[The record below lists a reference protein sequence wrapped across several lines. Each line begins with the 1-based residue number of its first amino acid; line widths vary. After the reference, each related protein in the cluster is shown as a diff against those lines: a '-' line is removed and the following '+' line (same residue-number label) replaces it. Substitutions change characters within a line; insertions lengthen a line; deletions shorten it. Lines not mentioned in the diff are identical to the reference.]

1 MVCPSCGTTVE
12 IGGRFCPH
20 CGTSIAAQPAP
31 QPAPSPVGY
40 AQYPAY
46 PPPVALPRV
55 QRHLQTLGILWCVFG
70 AYRILTAL
78 FGFFVVRAV
87 TWRRFGS
94 DWPFGPWVGMHGP
107 AWMGIMPGLVTMA
120 VLMAVLALVA
130 GFSLLNRKP
139 WGRMLAIVLAVLALF
154 KFPFGTALGIY
165 TLWVLAPAT
174 SAMEYDSM
182 AEPG

>member
-1 MVCPSCGTTVE
+1 MVCSSCGTTVE

-20 CGTSIAAQPAP
+20 CGAAIAAQPAP
-31 QPAPSPVGY
+31 QPIGY
-40 AQYPAY
+40 PQYPPY
-46 PPPVALPRV
+46 PAPVALPRV

-78 FGFFVVRAV
+78 FGFFIVRAV

-94 DWPFGPWVGMHGP
+94 DWPFGPWGAMHGP
-107 AWMGIMPGLVTMA
+107 AWMGIMPVLVTMT
-120 VLMAVLALVA
+120 VLSAVLAFIV
-130 GFSLLNRKP
+130 GFSLLNRRP
-139 WGRMLAIVLAVLALF
+139 WGRVLSIVLAVFALF

-165 TLWVLAPAT
+165 TLWVLGPAT